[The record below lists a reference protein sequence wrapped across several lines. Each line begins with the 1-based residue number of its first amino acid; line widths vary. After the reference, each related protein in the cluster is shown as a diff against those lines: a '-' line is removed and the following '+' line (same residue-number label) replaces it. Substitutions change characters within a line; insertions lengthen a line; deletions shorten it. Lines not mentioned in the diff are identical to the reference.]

1 MVTLQYCRTSPI
13 LKHRHFAKNRPSAE
27 LFNLIKKH
35 RETHRIT
42 FIHTIILFI
51 KLNNFMLSNGNRIQ
65 EKMV

>member
-1 MVTLQYCRTSPI
+1 MVTLQYCRTSPT

-27 LFNLIKKH
+27 LFNLIKKTQ
-35 RETHRIT
+35 RNTQNNIYTHDYI
-42 FIHTIILFI
+42 FI